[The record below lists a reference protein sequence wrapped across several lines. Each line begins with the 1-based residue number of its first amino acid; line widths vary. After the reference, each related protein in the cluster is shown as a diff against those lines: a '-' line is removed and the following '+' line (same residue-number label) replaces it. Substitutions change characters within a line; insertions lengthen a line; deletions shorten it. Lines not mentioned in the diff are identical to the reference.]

1 MEAIIPFPNLCCYIA
16 SISREQLSQFTNAD
30 KTKWKVLSIQ
40 NIFKEYFLY
49 WKHPSVT
56 HIGMFSPFDY
66 QLFLHE
72 YRYEKNDMMQ
82 RKTSPRVQSI
92 WDHRGKNMRKNPIY
106 KHEILKSVHRI
117 ARRGLSGHSINMTA
131 MIQRKKNRYLVLKV
145 WQQLAGF
152 ESSLNLAAASSVLP
166 VRKTFTDLHR
176 VIILLPLL

>member
-1 MEAIIPFPNLCCYIA
+1 MLVKQSEKSSLFRIFLRNMFYIENIHLSVKGYPYWYVLTLWLSPIFTWVPIWKKWYDA
-16 SISREQLSQFTNAD
+16 KKNISKSAEHLRPQGE
-30 KTKWKVLSIQ
+30 
-40 NIFKEYFLY
+40 
-49 WKHPSVT
+49 
-56 HIGMFSPFDY
+56 
-66 QLFLHE
+66 
-72 YRYEKNDMMQ
+72 
-82 RKTSPRVQSI
+82 
-92 WDHRGKNMRKNPIY
+92 NMRKNPIY

-131 MIQRKKNRYLVLKV
+131 MIQRKKSRYLVLKV